1 MLFFIPSPLC
11 FSSEVYSS
19 VFLVPRSELLYPVS
33 VDVALLCSGRTK
45 CSHALSLALSLS
57 LSLTRSHERMSA
69 PLLVTPPPSLSVTDT
84 LLPRL
89 CPMFF
94 VLSPSK
100 SLSLHLSPSLFLS
113 LVLFSFL
120 FFIPSFIF
128 TSCLTFSVYLASILY
143 PYPFPLSL
151 FKPPSVQQ
159 MSAVVLTA
167 CVHV

>member
-69 PLLVTPPPSLSVTDT
+69 PLLVTPPPL
-84 LLPRL
+84 
-89 CPMFF
+89 
-94 VLSPSK
+94 
-100 SLSLHLSPSLFLS
+100 SLSLTPSSLGCVPCFLYSLLPSLSLYIFPRLSSFLSFCSLFFFLSPHLFL
-113 LVLFSFL
+113 
-120 FFIPSFIF
+120 
-128 TSCLTFSVYLASILY
+128 
-143 PYPFPLSL
+143 
-151 FKPPSVQQ
+151 PPV
-159 MSAVVLTA
+159 
-167 CVHV
+167 